1 MPKRQSFDLR
11 KLCTPASIY
20 FTLSIM
26 GLILIG
32 IQNMHGEEKL
42 LCIGSY
48 DCQVNN
54 KSYIFVANLVYIIFW
69 TFILD
74 LMCKTGY
81 KDLSW
86 LVLLL
91 PILTSFI
98 YVGLLVYHTGR
109 L

>member
-1 MPKRQSFDLR
+1 MPKRQSFNIR
-11 KLCTPASIY
+11 KLCTPSFLY
-20 FTLSIM
+20 FTLSII
-26 GLILIG
+26 GLMLVG

-48 DCQVNN
+48 DCRVNN
-54 KSYIFVANLVYIIFW
+54 KSLIFVANLVYILFW

-74 LMCKTGY
+74 LMCKAGY

-86 LVLLL
+86 LVFLL
-91 PILTSFI
+91 PVLTSFI
-98 YVGLLVYHTGR
+98 YVGLLIYHTGR